1 MNDET
6 TCNIIN
12 DRFAMMNVTMNDNYQ
27 MNVD

>member
-6 TCNIIN
+6 TYNIIN
-12 DRFAMMNVTMNDNYQ
+12 ERFVTMNVTMNDNYQ